1 MHPLGRRLTT
11 PAELASHP
19 HILEV
24 SVVARSHPK
33 WGERPMAFVILHKHH
48 VKTWEGIHDKF
59 TQELKQHARA
69 RLPGFACPEWV
80 QIVEDLPVS
89 INSDDRPLHRIHQ
102 PHRKHQQA
110 RFSRQ
115 IYGKLSPSCK
125 IFVFPISHH
134 ILHRC
139 GFIDIN
145 RLYYNK

>member
-1 MHPLGRRLTT
+1 LTT

-48 VKTWEGIHDKF
+48 VETWEGMHDKF
-59 TQELKQHARA
+59 TQELKRHAKA

-89 INSDDRPLHRIHQ
+89 FKSNDLHFHFIHQ

-110 RFSRQ
+110 RFLKQ
-115 IYGKLSPSCK
+115 ICEKLSPSCN
-125 IFVFPISHH
+125 ILVFLFTYP

-139 GFIDIN
+139 GFFVWN
-145 RLYYNK
+145 VQLLT